1 MRCIVCG
8 RTEDGVAK
16 RSLEIAAQINKA
28 LDSVAN
34 KEEIEVLLQR
44 KKELDRITFTH
55 VKISGKVLKILE
67 KSNNTHDHLI
77 CAHCKLIVDNMVY
90 EIASGDKKGGLSV
103 PSGSAKTA
111 LDIS

>member
-8 RTEDGVAK
+8 RTEDGVEK

-28 LDSVAN
+28 LNSVTN
-34 KEEIEVLLQR
+34 KKEIAILRQR

-55 VKISGKVLKILE
+55 VNISGAVLKILE

-77 CAHCKLIVDNMVY
+77 CMHCKLIVDNMAY
-90 EIASGDKKGGLSV
+90 E
-103 PSGSAKTA
+103 TTF
-111 LDIS
+111 